1 MTATDPPRPV
11 PALEEHAADGRVE
24 SILFATDGGEAGAG
38 ALRWVARRSKWH
50 RLDVEILTVVE
61 QEWVTG
67 SLTTTQFDDAG
78 EQAVASAR
86 STLERTA
93 PSVRVTSRIDWG
105 VPRMAFARAS
115 EDKDLLVVGSNR
127 TGRLS
132 AVLGSTFPMKLVE
145 GAKCPVVVV
154 PRNWQPGH
162 GAVVAGVQGDGSDEA
177 AVRFAAREAG
187 ILHRELRI
195 VHSWS
200 VPTVLG
206 PDVPIPSD
214 DAGVSDTHDV
224 VLDRALTELR
234 AGHPELEVRGVLAE
248 GEPADVLVREATG
261 EELLVVGSHG
271 WTVMDRFFLGS
282 ISRQVL
288 TRPPCPVAVVR
299 PRQKER

>member
-1 MTATDPPRPV
+1 
-11 PALEEHAADGRVE
+11 
-24 SILFATDGGEAGAG
+24 
-38 ALRWVARRSKWH
+38 
-50 RLDVEILTVVE
+50 VVE

-67 SLTTTQFDDAG
+67 GFTTSHFDDAG
-78 EQAVASAR
+78 ERVVAAARSVLERSAPSAR
-86 STLERTA
+86 VSTTVAWGDPR
-93 PSVRVTSRIDWG
+93 SVFS
-105 VPRMAFARAS
+105 RAS
-115 EDKDLLVVGSNR
+115 EDRDLLVVGSNR

-132 AVLGSTFPMKLVE
+132 SLLGSTFPMKLVE

-206 PDVPIPSD
+206 GEAPAPSD
-214 DAGVSDTHDV
+214 EAGVADTHDV
-224 VLDRALTELR
+224 ALDRVLTEAR
-234 AGHPELEVRGVLAE
+234 TAHPGLEVRGVLAE
-248 GEPADVLVREATG
+248 GEPAEVLAREATG

-282 ISRQVL
+282 ISREVL

-299 PRQKER
+299 PREKGR

>member
-1 MTATDPPRPV
+1 MTTTDPPHPV
-11 PALEEHAADGRVE
+11 PALEEHAADGAVERV
-24 SILFATDGGEAGAG
+24 LFATDGGEAGAG
-38 ALRWVARRSKWH
+38 ALRWVARRAKSH

-67 SLTTTQFDDAG
+67 ELTTSQFDDAG
-78 EQAVASAR
+78 ERAVAAAR
-86 STLERTA
+86 QALERTA
-93 PSVRVTSRIDWG
+93 PSAVVSTGVGWG
-105 VPRMAFARAS
+105 DPRTAFSRAS

-132 AVLGSTFPMKLVE
+132 ALLGSTFPMKLVE

-154 PRNWQPGH
+154 PRNWQPSH
-162 GAVVAGVQGDGSDEA
+162 GAVVVGVQGDGSDEA
-177 AVRFAAREAG
+177 AVRFAAREAT
-187 ILHRELRI
+187 ILHRELRV

-206 PDVPIPSD
+206 PEIPMPTD
-214 DAGVSDTHDV
+214 EAGVADTHDV
-224 VLDRALTELR
+224 VLDRVLAELR
-234 AGHPELEVRGVLAE
+234 IMHPGLEIRGVLAE
-248 GEPADVLVREATG
+248 GEAADVLAREATG

-282 ISRQVL
+282 ISREVL

-299 PRQKER
+299 PREKGR